1 MSEHPGPATKVHASL
16 GGAITNSVPPSDS
29 AVRIGW
35 WILAI
40 LVPLGVLF
48 FVALA
53 NGWIAIPI
61 SSAPT
66 RTRAG
71 GPFPWLLMSG
81 IAMLVVL
88 VDAALIV
95 WIVRRRRAKAGS

>member
-1 MSEHPGPATKVHASL
+1 M
-16 GGAITNSVPPSDS
+16 TNSVPISES
-29 AVRIGW
+29 AVKVGW
-35 WILAI
+35 LILAI
-40 LVPLGVLF
+40 MVPLAALF

-66 RTRAG
+66 RARAG